1 MNNNNEY
8 RISIKNTVDAN
19 DPTIEL
25 GTKDG
30 YGDMV
35 FRGNVENVNGIVSF
49 VNNTGNIL
57 SDGSITAKDL
67 KISVPNGGYTQNY
80 STNTVIVG
88 GDSSNGAIIA
98 SGDIDIA
105 SKIIDLNGLVQS
117 GSEIKSV
124 TIPEFT
130 VIKKGEDYYQVV
142 NGVETKMEKGVSD
155 GYYYLNLEGN
165 GQLDSD
171 LEMIKAYFKPSD
183 TSDVNNVKGDIHL
196 FKAEIQGGNITL
208 TGNVVLSSAGNITN
222 AAIDEDK
229 ANVSADNIVL
239 NAKNDIGSPIKYFT
253 VDTKSNDLAQGLTYG
268 AQNAYIKGLH
278 NDLNVIES
286 SVNGISNITAADGL
300 SIAVQNSTA
309 GESLNINSTAD
320 TVLTGDISAKNITVK
335 SKDETKLSN
344 YENKFKNSSN
354 CLFGSR
360 NCFGV

>member
-35 FRGNVENVNGIVSF
+35 FRGNVENVNGLVSF

-208 TGNVVLSSAGNITN
+208 TGNVISTSNNGKIVLVNGYGHIDVVNNSNYDLVTSAISADGKFQGKLTINDFKFSDTDKAGSNFDKVTQNNLEDQNWLANNSGTYTAQVGSDGKIVTTSTGKTSGNGNWGGQSSATRADG
-222 AAIDEDK
+222 
-229 ANVSADNIVL
+229 ANVNTITYNPGDDAYVVTK
-239 NAKNDIGSPIKYFT
+239 AGS
-253 VDTKSNDLAQGLTYG
+253 V
-268 AQNAYIKGLH
+268 
-278 NDLNVIES
+278 E
-286 SVNGISNITAADGL
+286 
-300 SIAVQNSTA
+300 
-309 GESLNINSTAD
+309 
-320 TVLTGDISAKNITVK
+320 VK
-335 SKDETKLSN
+335 SYQE
-344 YENKFKNSSN
+344 
-354 CLFGSR
+354 
-360 NCFGV
+360 